1 MTLQVAS
8 PVDGLPA
15 SVTTNPV
22 TDSNLWGNV
31 YGAAHGG
38 VCNASA

>member
-1 MTLQVAS
+1 VAS

-15 SVTTNPV
+15 SFTTTPV
-22 TDSNLWGNV
+22 TDQALWGNV

-38 VCNASA
+38 VCASS